1 MARKDNQLKAEDP
14 DISSRMLEAIA
25 KGECTLFLGAGA
37 SNPAGAPSGEEL
49 AELIAHEFLKGK
61 PTKLRSKTPS
71 SITKDWGLT
80 LASAV
85 SLACAQSDMFRPQIE
100 TFVKSKLSGSGSKSS
115 PKASPSPSPAHLKIP
130 WFRWRA
136 IVTTN
141 YDRLI
146 EQAYESEARDTQAVQ
161 EHVPVLKEEDV
172 QRIGAADSDVV
183 PLLKP
188 HGCISRPNEM
198 SLSLEDI
205 YEAKEKRRL
214 LFTYIEVLHLLGPV
228 IYIGYSFKDVHIL
241 DMIYDI
247 TARLGPYRQP
257 ILFVTFQSDSQRAEK
272 EESWIQG
279 PLKGIYLAC
288 GFQKFMDALSKQMT
302 PAIAPSMIFRQMA
315 PCQTNTFAS
324 IGEVSDVGFYK
335 MYRGKKSEWEYFL
348 TYSINHE
355 EGYIG
360 VSFERK
366 RELDIRK
373 FTKLKFELNVP
384 NSPRQTDCLEAK
396 LESMRRQ
403 PTFKIDLKGIKGKGW
418 KPVEISFGRQAV
430 PKRDLRKVVIADTGH
445 LAIVG
450 RQYKIGLR
458 RARFE

>member
-1 MARKDNQLKAEDP
+1 MATRDNGLRGHNR
-14 DISSRMLEAIA
+14 DISSHVLEAIA

-37 SNPAGAPSGEEL
+37 STLGGAPSGESL
-49 AELIAHEFLKGK
+49 GELIINKFLIEKSNRPK
-61 PTKLRSKTPS
+61 SRTPISLPT
-71 SITKDWGLT
+71 DWGLS

-85 SLACAQSDMFRPQIE
+85 SLASAQPGMFRPKIE
-100 TFVKSKLSGSGSKSS
+100 NFVRNELSGCK
-115 PKASPSPSPAHLKIP
+115 PSPAHLKIP

-146 EQAYESEARDTQAVQ
+146 EQAYEKVTRSAEAVQ
-161 EHVPVLKEEDV
+161 QHVSVLEEEDL
-172 QRIGAADSDVV
+172 QKIGTVDSDVV

-205 YEAKEKRRL
+205 YQAKKDRRL
-214 LFTYIEVLHLLGPV
+214 LFTYMEVLHLLGPV

-257 ILFVTFQSDSQRAEK
+257 ILFVTLQVDSQRAEK
-272 EESWIQG
+272 ESSWIEG
-279 PLKGIYLAC
+279 PLKGIYLAY
-288 GFQKFMDALSKQMT
+288 GFRKFMDALSKQMT

-324 IGEVSDVGFYK
+324 IGDVSDVGFYR
-335 MYRGKKSEWEYFL
+335 MYRGRQSAWEYWL
-348 TYSINHE
+348 TYSINHD

-366 RELDIRK
+366 RDLDIRR
-373 FTKLKFELNVP
+373 FRTLIFELNVP
-384 NSPRQTDCLEAK
+384 NSPRETDYLEGK
-396 LESMRRQ
+396 VESMQRQ
-403 PTFKIDLKGIKGKGW
+403 ALFKIDLKPIKGQGW
-418 KPVEISFGRQAV
+418 KEVKINFRGKKGI
-430 PKRDLRKVVIADTGH
+430 PKGDLRKVVLSDTGH

-450 RQYKIGLR
+450 RKYKLGLR
-458 RARFE
+458 RARFV

>member
-1 MARKDNQLKAEDP
+1 
-14 DISSRMLEAIA
+14 MLEAIA

-49 AELIAHEFLKGK
+49 ADLITDEFLSRR
-61 PTKLRSKTPS
+61 PTTSRSQSQTS
-71 SITKDWGLT
+71 LAKDWGLK

-85 SLACAQSDMFRPQIE
+85 SLACAQPGMFRPKIDD
-100 TFVKSKLSGSGSKSS
+100 FVQDKLSSSKS
-115 PKASPSPSPAHLKIP
+115 SPAHLKIP

-146 EQAYESEARDTQAVQ
+146 EQAYEKEDRDARAVQ
-161 EHVPVLKEEDV
+161 KIVPVLKE
-172 QRIGAADSDVV
+172 QHLSKIGTADSDVA
-183 PLLKP
+183 LLKP
-188 HGCISRPNEM
+188 HGCISQRNEM

-205 YEAKEKRRL
+205 YQAKEKRRL

-228 IYIGYSFKDVHIL
+228 IYVGYSFKDVHIL

-257 ILFVTFQSDSQRAEK
+257 ILFVTLQSDSQRAKK
-272 EESWIQG
+272 EEGWIQG
-279 PLKGIYLAC
+279 PLKGIYLAY
-288 GFQKFMDALSKQMT
+288 GFQKFMDALAKQVT
-302 PAIAPSMIFRQMA
+302 PAIVPSMIFRQMA

-335 MYRGKKSEWEYFL
+335 MYRGKKSQWEYWL
-348 TYSINHE
+348 TYSINNP

-366 RELDIRK
+366 RDLDIRK
-373 FTKLKFELNVP
+373 FSKLKFELNVP
-384 NSPRQTDCLEAK
+384 SSRRQNDHLEAK
-396 LESMRRQ
+396 LESMHKQ
-403 PTFKIDLKGIKGKGW
+403 PMFKIDLKGIKGKGW
-418 KPVEISFGRQAV
+418 KTVSIDFRKHAA
-430 PKRDLRKVVIADTGH
+430 PKTDLRKVVLADTGH

-450 RQYKIGLR
+450 HKYKIGLR
-458 RARFE
+458 QARFE